1 VVYLRT
7 PSNAEV
13 AGGCIIDGKGG
24 IPSKSLPV
32 TGQYT
37 IVVDPAWPDTGT
49 VVLRLHT

>member
-1 VVYLRT
+1 
-7 PSNAEV
+7 V
-13 AGGCIIDGKGG
+13 AGGCIIDGLGG